1 MTRYISRV
9 LRPWSGQLSSTPGK
23 GVKKAISGVAGKL
36 KKAVKTPSK
45 AASGKPGTSTP
56 GPVPRRLLTGGGGG
70 IAEAMSRSRFG
81 TLPAAP
87 EAAALQW
94 YIATP

>member
-45 AASGKPGTSTP
+45 AASGKQKA
-56 GPVPRRLLTGGGGG
+56 L
-70 IAEAMSRSRFG
+70 
-81 TLPAAP
+81 AAP
-87 EAAALQW
+87 PPHLQLGLGRDRRG
-94 YIATP
+94 YEQIAVWDTASGS